1 MAINHRRVYVS
12 ILLLH
17 GILIKSIHINKK
29 IKNNY
34 EIQEVLILRST
45 ALPAVQGIT
54 PLCCPHH
61 RITFKNRRARA
72 FLLHTLTHYILSSS

>member
-1 MAINHRRVYVS
+1 MPVDHRRVSVS

-17 GILIKSIHINKK
+17 GILIKRIHIKQK

-45 ALPAVQGIT
+45 ALSAVS
-54 PLCCPHH
+54 
-61 RITFKNRRARA
+61 RSNTFV
-72 FLLHTLTHYILSSS
+72 LSSPQSYL